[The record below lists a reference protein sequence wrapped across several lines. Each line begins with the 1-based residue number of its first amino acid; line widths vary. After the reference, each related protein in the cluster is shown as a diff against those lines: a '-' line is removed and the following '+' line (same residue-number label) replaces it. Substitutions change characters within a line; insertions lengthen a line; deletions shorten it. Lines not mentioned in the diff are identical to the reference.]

1 MASVSKAFY
10 KKSVVPQ
17 LWYRTTRS
25 AANNNHVEKAIEVW
39 TTTCIVT
46 NFRPETSGREATSV
60 HSSSVLIN
68 PANAELT
75 GCSRFSYFPRGG
87 PVPTENVVSMHKD
100 WQPLGYVSNW
110 GGMEV
115 GEQMLYPVSVVD
127 GLVHNYAGWKLKA
140 HIQWLRLKQQQTID
154 PKTPLC
160 PIGMAIRTISGD
172 LLQYGYQSIV
182 HTTPPFYQYDTNP
195 EQGLA
200 QCYQSA
206 LDLAFSFSED
216 DTATTTTSP
225 EQPFRIRA
233 AVSLLGAGERA
244 FPIDVACQIACDA
257 VIRWWEQNHAT
268 TTPSSSSNTHIP
280 CHATVAFGILEE
292 SVAKQLMV
300 LLEQRLGSASKQST

>member
-1 MASVSKAFY
+1 MATVSKAFY

-17 LWYRTTRS
+17 LLYRTT
-25 AANNNHVEKAIEVW
+25 KAITNNKRDIKVVEVW

-46 NFRPETSGREATSV
+46 NFCSETPGRDTDTSG

-115 GEQMLYPVSVVD
+115 GEQMVYPVSVVD

-154 PKTPLC
+154 PKTSLC
-160 PIGMAIRTISGD
+160 PIGSAIRTISGD
-172 LLQYGYQSIV
+172 LHQYGYQSIV
-182 HTTPPFYQYDTNP
+182 HTTPPFYQHDTNP

-200 QCYQSA
+200 QCYQSV
-206 LDLAFSFSED
+206 LDLAFSTED
-216 DTATTTTSP
+216 TETTLN
-225 EQPFRIRA
+225 QPFPIRA
-233 AVSLLGAGERA
+233 AIPLLGAGARG

-257 VIRWWEQNHAT
+257 VIHWFEQKHVTAT
-268 TTPSSSSNTHIP
+268 SSSFMYGRSH
-280 CHATVAFGILEE
+280 TVAFGLLEE
-292 SVAKQLMV
+292 TVARQLISLM
-300 LLEQRLGSASKQST
+300 EKRLVTESGQST